1 MNTKERKNE
10 KGITILALVITVIV
24 ILILA
29 GITIGT
35 TSGDD
40 GAIINAS
47 KAKFR
52 TEIRDIQ
59 EKIELEEINH
69 NDGED
74 FQFGSLEDLIGRT
87 DEYNEIL
94 SIENGN
100 LVYDPEKVSDKQ
112 KEWLEEMDIQAKTD
126 IIPIYTAEQLKKI
139 RKWRRS

>member
-10 KGITILALVITVIV
+10 KGISILALVITVIV

-35 TSGDD
+35 ISGDD

-74 FQFGSLEDLIGRT
+74 FQFESLEDLIGRT

>member
-1 MNTKERKNE
+1 MNTKERKGE
-10 KGITILALVITVIV
+10 KGVTILTLVITI
-24 ILILA
+24 IILLILA

-35 TSGDD
+35 ISGDD
-40 GAIINAS
+40 GTIINAS

-59 EKIELEEINH
+59 EKIELEEINN

-74 FQFGSLEDLIGRT
+74 FQFGSLENLIDRT

-94 SIENGN
+94 SIEDGK
-100 LVYDPEKVSDKQ
+100 LVYDPDKVNDKQ
-112 KEWLEEMDIQAKTD
+112 KEWLEEMDIQARQD

-139 RKWRRS
+139 RK

>member
-35 TSGDD
+35 ISGDD

-74 FQFGSLEDLIGRT
+74 FQFESLEDLIGRT

>member
-1 MNTKERKNE
+1 MDTKERNQE
-10 KGITILALVITVIV
+10 KGITILALVITIIV
-24 ILILA
+24 LLILA

-35 TSGDD
+35 ISGDD
-40 GAIINAS
+40 GTIVNAS

-59 EKIELEEINH
+59 EKIELEEINN

-74 FQFGSLEDLIGRT
+74 FQFGSLEKVIDRT

-94 SIENGN
+94 SIEDGK

-112 KEWLEEMDIQAKTD
+112 KEWLEEMYIQARQD
-126 IIPIYTAEQLKKI
+126 IIPIYTVEQLKKI
-139 RKWRRS
+139 RKWRRN